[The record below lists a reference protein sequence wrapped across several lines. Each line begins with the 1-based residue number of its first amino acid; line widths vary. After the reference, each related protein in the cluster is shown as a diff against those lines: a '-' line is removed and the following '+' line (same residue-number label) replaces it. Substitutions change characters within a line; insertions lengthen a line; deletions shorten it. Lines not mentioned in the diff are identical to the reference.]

1 MPAPPL
7 KLAVVGCGAIAE
19 RAHLPAA
26 AGLEGLEVTALV
38 DRDLGRAEELA
49 DRFGVRRVAD
59 DWARLPERPD
69 AALVALPNHLHAP
82 ASLEILRRGVHV
94 LVEKPMALTAAD
106 CDEMI
111 RAARRTGARLAVG
124 MVRRF
129 LPEVRTARAIL
140 DSGTLGPLVDC
151 QVREGRVYDWPTR
164 TEAAF
169 RRRAAGGG
177 VLVDNGVHALDTLL
191 WWLGEV
197 ESLDYRDDAYGGVE
211 ADCEIDLRFASGV
224 LGRVELS
231 RTRNLGETARVRGAR
246 ATLEVDLLGCAV
258 RLHGAP
264 GAVAVEVED
273 VEGVEADPDIFRAQL
288 SDFARAIRE
297 EREPLVP
304 GVEGRRSVALVEA
317 CYACR
322 QPLAHPW
329 VAPDPTAGTSRCR

>member
-7 KLAVVGCGAIAE
+7 KLVVVGCGAITA

-26 AGLEGLEVTALV
+26 ADIEELEVIALV

-49 DRFGVRRVAD
+49 DRFGIRRVAD

-82 ASLEILRRGVHV
+82 ASLELLRRGVHV

-111 RAARRTGARLAVG
+111 QAARRTGARLAVG

-129 LPEVRTARAIL
+129 LPEVRTARAVL
-140 DSGTLGPLVDC
+140 DSGCLGALVEC
-151 QVREGRVYDWPTR
+151 RVKEGRVYDWPTR

-169 RRRAAGGG
+169 RRQTAGGG

-191 WWLGEV
+191 YWLGEV

-224 LGRVELS
+224 LGWVELS
-231 RTRNLGETARVRGAR
+231 RTRKLGETARIRGAR
-246 ATLEVDLLGCAV
+246 ASLKVDLLQGTV
-258 RLHGAP
+258 RLHG
-264 GAVAVEVED
+264 GAGGSAVEEVE
-273 VEGVEADPDIFRAQL
+273 VPEPGLDIFRAQL
-288 SDFARAIRE
+288 SDFARAVRE
-297 EREPLVP
+297 GREPAVP
-304 GVEGRRSVALVEA
+304 GAEGRRSVALVEA
-317 CYACR
+317 CYAR
-322 QPLAHPW
+322 RKPLALPW
-329 VAPDPTAGTSRCR
+329 VAPDSTAEASRCP